1 MNAVMEV
8 LPGAI
13 SYVICGLAVVHAVG
27 FVMLWRWSKR
37 DYQSQFRLLEDFTA
51 ELSHR
56 SRIAPGGHIADQVD
70 AFLADIR
77 DVLGRD
83 STDGQ
88 RQMLKDRIYVLD
100 ERREY
105 LNSMS
110 FEKWTNMARTVI
122 EVYPL
127 LGILGTILAVAAALP
142 ALEANDAGAMTNIMR
157 LFGAAIWSTIWGLA
171 AAIILMWANSWLEP
185 EYSRLAEIR
194 VNVRDVVA
202 QAKRELGG
210 GDSVPAD
217 AGASEGELGEVSPV
231 DPEGGSGAVSLA
243 EETPS

>member
-1 MNAVMEV
+1 MNSVMEV
-8 LPGAI
+8 LPGTI
-13 SYVICGLAVVHAVG
+13 SYVICGLATVHAVG
-27 FVMLWRWSKR
+27 FVVLWRWSKR
-37 DYQSQFRLLEDFTA
+37 DYRSQYRLLEDFTSG
-51 ELSHR
+51 LSHR
-56 SRIAPGGHIADQVD
+56 SRLSVGGHIADQVD

-83 STDGQ
+83 PTDSS
-88 RQMLKDRIYVLD
+88 RQTLTDRVYVLD
-100 ERREY
+100 ERRDY

-142 ALEANDAGAMTNIMR
+142 ALEANEAGAMTDIMR
-157 LFGAAIWSTIWGLA
+157 LFGAAIWSTIWGLG
-171 AAIILMWANSWLEP
+171 AAIVLMWANSWLEP

-194 VNVRDVVA
+194 IQVRDVVA

-210 GDSVPAD
+210 D
-217 AGASEGELGEVSPV
+217 AGS
-231 DPEGGSGAVSLA
+231 
-243 EETPS
+243 

>member
-1 MNAVMEV
+1 MNALMEV
-8 LPGAI
+8 LPGTI
-13 SYVICGLAVVHAVG
+13 SYVICGLAAVHAAG
-27 FVMLWRWSKR
+27 FVWLWRWSKR
-37 DYQSQFRLLEDFTA
+37 DYQSQFRLLEDFTS

-100 ERREY
+100 ERRDY
-105 LNSMS
+105 LNSMA

-142 ALEANDAGAMTNIMR
+142 VLEANDAGAMTNIMSQ
-157 LFGAAIWSTIWGLA
+157 FGAAIWSTIWGLA
-171 AAIILMWANSWLEP
+171 AAIILMWVNSWLEP

-202 QAKRELGG
+202 QAKRELAG
-210 GDSVPAD
+210 GDSARANAGESAAD
-217 AGASEGELGEVSPV
+217 LDRTVMDGVGGTEAEALAEGASS
-231 DPEGGSGAVSLA
+231 
-243 EETPS
+243 

>member
-1 MNAVMEV
+1 MNSVMEF
-8 LPGAI
+8 LPGTI
-13 SYVICGLAVVHAVG
+13 SYVICGLATVHAVG
-27 FVMLWRWSKR
+27 FVVLWRWSSR
-37 DYQSQFRLLEDFTA
+37 DYRSQYRLLEDFTSG
-51 ELSHR
+51 LSHR
-56 SRIAPGGHIADQVD
+56 SRLAVGGHIADQVD

-83 STDGQ
+83 PTDSS
-88 RQMLKDRIYVLD
+88 RQTLTDRIYVLD
-100 ERREY
+100 ERRDY

-142 ALEANDAGAMTNIMR
+142 ALEANEAGAMTDIMR
-157 LFGAAIWSTIWGLA
+157 LFGAAIWSTIWGLG

-194 VNVRDVVA
+194 INVRDVVA

-210 GDSVPAD
+210 D
-217 AGASEGELGEVSPV
+217 AGS
-231 DPEGGSGAVSLA
+231 
-243 EETPS
+243 